1 MRGKQRRH
9 LREQLLEQAVFAQQL
24 VGGQAI
30 ASQEQ
35 LEGFLEQA
43 GCRNI
48 LQQRCQLLDGG
59 GSARADGHVQLG
71 GEAHGAQHPH
81 RIFAVA
87 GLGSPMSSSL
97 RSARSSSPPSKSCR
111 VKSLAL

>member
-1 MRGKQRRH
+1 M
-9 LREQLLEQAVFAQQL
+9 EQAVFAQQL

-48 LQQRCQLLDGG
+48 LQQRCQLLMGAAVRG
-59 GSARADGHVQLG
+59 LMVMSSLAAKRTARSIRTGS
-71 GEAHGAQHPH
+71 
-81 RIFAVA
+81 AVA
-87 GLGSPMSSSL
+87 GLGIANEL
-97 RSARSSSPPSKSCR
+97 Q
-111 VKSLAL
+111 LALGQVPARPRNRAG